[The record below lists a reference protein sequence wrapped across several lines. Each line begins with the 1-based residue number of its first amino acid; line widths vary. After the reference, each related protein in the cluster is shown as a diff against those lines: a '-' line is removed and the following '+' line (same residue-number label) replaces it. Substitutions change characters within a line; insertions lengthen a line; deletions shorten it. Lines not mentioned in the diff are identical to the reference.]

1 MIKVKDYYLP
11 EDERINYFFYKL
23 IINKDIIDN
32 G

>member
-1 MIKVKDYYLP
+1 MFKGKDYYLTKH
-11 EDERINYFFYKL
+11 ERINYFFYKL